1 MKRRIVLL
9 ASLTLLSFIFVAG
22 VLAQDQAQVVK
33 KDVKAKKALVKQ
45 EIPKKCA
52 ECPSLSKC
60 MGEAATTACK
70 EKHAE
75 GAACCDGKTA
85 ECTDEQK
92 AACCDGK
99 TAAGCEG
106 HAKAAEAKKPTKS
119 VAAAKLK

>member
-9 ASLTLLSFIFVAG
+9 ASLTLMSFMFVAG
-22 VLAQDQAQVVK
+22 ALAQDQAQVVK

-45 EIPKKCA
+45 EIPKKCG
-52 ECPSLSKC
+52 ECPSLAKC
-60 MGEAATTACK
+60 MGEAAKTACCDAK
-70 EKHAE
+70 T
-75 GAACCDGKTA
+75 AACCDGKKA

-106 HAKAAEAKKPTKS
+106 HAKAAEAKKPAKS
-119 VAAAKLK
+119 VAANKLK